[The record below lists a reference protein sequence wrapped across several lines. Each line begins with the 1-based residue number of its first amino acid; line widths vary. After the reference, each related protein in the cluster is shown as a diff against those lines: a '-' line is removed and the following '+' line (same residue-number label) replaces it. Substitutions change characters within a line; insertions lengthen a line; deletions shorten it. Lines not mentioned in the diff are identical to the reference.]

1 MISATQDTSSASALI
16 SSLNAKSNSSSSTES
31 SVATTEDRFL
41 KLLVTQMKN
50 QDPLNPMDN
59 AQVTSQMA
67 QLSTVS
73 GIDKLNTTLQAL
85 SDSMSIGQSLSATSM
100 IGHGVLIPG
109 SAITLKDSKA
119 IGGIELTQPADSV
132 KVLIQDAAGN
142 TVSTLQMGPQKA
154 GVTPLAWDGNTDA
167 GTPAVNGTYKFSV
180 EAMQAGNK
188 IEANALTFGM
198 VNAVTPGIHGATLDV
213 GTAGSVAMSAVK
225 QII

>member
-1 MISATQDTSSASALI
+1 MISATQNTGSDSTFI
-16 SSLNAKSNSSSSTES
+16 SSLSAKDNSASTNEAGAANS
-31 SVATTEDRFL
+31 EDRFL

-73 GIDKLNTTLQAL
+73 GIDKLNATLQAL
-85 SDSMSIGQSLSATSM
+85 SNTMSIGQSLSATSM
-100 IGHGVLIPG
+100 IGHGVLISG
-109 SAITLKDSKA
+109 SAITLKDGKG

-142 TVSTLQMGPQKA
+142 TVTTLQMGPQKA
-154 GVTPLAWDGNTDA
+154 GVTPLAWDGQTDA

-180 EAMQAGNK
+180 EAMLAGNK
-188 IEANALTFGM
+188 IDVNALTFGM
-198 VNAVTPGIHGATLDV
+198 VNAVTPGKNGATLDV
-213 GTAGSVAMSAVK
+213 GSAGSVAMSAVK